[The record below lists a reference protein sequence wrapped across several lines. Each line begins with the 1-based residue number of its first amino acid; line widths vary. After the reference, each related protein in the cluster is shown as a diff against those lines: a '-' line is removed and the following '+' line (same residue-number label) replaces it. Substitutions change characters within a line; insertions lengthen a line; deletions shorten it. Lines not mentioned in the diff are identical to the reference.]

1 MNVLLLGPPGAGKGT
16 QAQRL
21 ERKFGMVQL
30 STGEM
35 LREAVASGSEL
46 GGQAKAVMDAGELM
60 PDDIMV
66 RIISER
72 MEEPDCV
79 DGFTLDGFPR
89 TLAQAEALDRMLEQK
104 GLRLSAVIKF
114 DVDEA
119 ALVERI
125 SGRYTC
131 ARCGTGYHDRFD
143 QPRRAGV
150 CNICGS
156 TEFER
161 RSDDKAELV
170 QARLD
175 TYREQTEPLLAYYQK
190 AGVLKSVDGMANI
203 DEVTRQIEAQLD
215 GG

>member
-21 ERKFGMVQL
+21 ERKYGMVQL

-35 LREAVASGSEL
+35 LRGAVASGSEL
-46 GGQAKAVMDAGELM
+46 GMQAKAVMDAGELM
-60 PDDIMV
+60 PDDIMA

-72 MEEPDCV
+72 MDEPDSA

-89 TLAQAEALDRMLEQK
+89 TLAQAEALDGMLEQK
-104 GLRLSAVIKF
+104 GLSLTAVVKF

-143 QPRRAGV
+143 QPKRPGV
-150 CNICGS
+150 CNVCGS

-161 RSDDKAELV
+161 RSDDKAEVV

-175 TYREQTEPLLAYYQK
+175 TYREQTEPLFAYYQK

>member
-131 ARCGTGYHDRFD
+131 ARCGAGYHDRFD